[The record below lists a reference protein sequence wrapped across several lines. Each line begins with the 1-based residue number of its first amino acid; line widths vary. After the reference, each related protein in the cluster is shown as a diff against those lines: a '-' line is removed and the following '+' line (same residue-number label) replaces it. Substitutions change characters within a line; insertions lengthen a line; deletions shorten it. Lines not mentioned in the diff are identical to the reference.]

1 MPNLSSLCALQLDCC
16 SCNICF
22 TRNGLAGRV
31 ISRSWNLSS
40 LILSLLSAARA
51 CPLGEVSLTARQ
63 ISSNEAD
70 LGTAFTEPR
79 KMQRACQTIP
89 KGDCT
94 VEHNF
99 PLFLFWLSQDA
110 EARSSQTC
118 ARDIANNGANVVCY
132 SFLDCD
138 TPGIRRSMQA
148 IYKKDNLYLQCYYFA
163 MVYVLFFL
171 QRVYFGAFPFCCF

>member
-1 MPNLSSLCALQLDCC
+1 M
-16 SCNICF
+16 
-22 TRNGLAGRV
+22 RNGLAGRV
-31 ISRSWNLSS
+31 ISRLWNLGFF
-40 LILSLLSAARA
+40 ILSLLSAARA

-70 LGTAFTEPR
+70 LGTAFTEAR

-99 PLFLFWLSQDA
+99 SLFLFWLSQNT
-110 EARSSQTC
+110 EARSSQTS
-118 ARDIANNGANVVCY
+118 ARDIANNGADVVCY

-138 TPGIRRSMQA
+138 TPGIRLRMQA
-148 IYKKDNLYLQCYYFA
+148 IYKKHNLYLQCYYFA
-163 MVYVLFFL
+163 MFLFCFSC
-171 QRVYFGAFPFCCF
+171 RVYFEAFPFCCF